1 MIRINLLPSAKQKRT
16 GAASASNPFWA
27 AIYLFA
33 LLAWALIL
41 GGVYYSTDSELEEKR
56 AANAAL
62 ERAIERTEAQ
72 GGELEELEKRL
83 EKSRQLQQ
91 VVDRLQRARQGPA
104 RVLAELSQILSVG
117 GGPTIDEDELE
128 AMRHSN
134 PRAGYDPG
142 WDVRRLWLTSFEE
155 KQRECRIEG
164 RGKTNEDVA
173 EFLRRLALSQVF
185 DEVTLERT
193 SAIRDNETDIP
204 VIQFE
209 LTCKVNY

>member
-1 MIRINLLPSAKQKRT
+1 MIRINLLPSAKQQRA

-27 AIYLFA
+27 AIYLFS
-33 LLAWALIL
+33 LLVWALIL

-62 ERAIERTEAQ
+62 ERTIERTEAQ
-72 GGELEELEKRL
+72 SGELDELKKKL

-104 RVLAELSQILSVG
+104 RVLAELSKILSVG
-117 GGPTIDEDELE
+117 GGPTIDEDKLE

-134 PRAGYDPG
+134 PLAGYDPG

-155 KQRECRIEG
+155 KERECSIEG

-173 EFLRRLALSQVF
+173 EFLRRLALSEIF

-193 SAIRDNETDIP
+193 SAIRDKETDIA